1 MELIVKI
8 TGKCNFACDFCLAGK
23 ADIKHHEYPSEN
35 LKKQL
40 KILQPTS
47 LIMNGGEP
55 LLAGKQYFEELLEY
69 YDGEIAIVSNLK
81 DFFERSEYWKSL
93 FSNPRVSVVT
103 SFQYGNRRKWNS
115 QTSYSEEKFKTV
127 ISKFKQEIGYTPM
140 FISVISNENEDRALD
155 HVYLAK
161 ELGTVCKLNP
171 MLPLG
176 ICSEFY
182 PIYKMIDIWLKI
194 KELGLEKYTDA
205 NVQFYDGG
213 CAFNTSLR
221 CENTIRV
228 IFEDQLGNIKYSN
241 CESKAM
247 QGKYIDLDTD
257 YPEPVQK
264 QIEPLNMI
272 SQKCIRCE
280 LCRLCNSCEIQREI
294 AKTDSNHCFEMI
306 KRKEKILASG
316 WYL

>member
-1 MELIVKI
+1 MELIVKV

-23 ADIKHHEYPSEN
+23 ADIKHHEHPSEN

-40 KILQPTS
+40 EILRPTS

-55 LLAGKQYFEELLEY
+55 LLVGRQYFEELLEI

-81 DFFERSEYWKSL
+81 DFDARPEYWKPL
-93 FSNPRVSVVT
+93 FLNPRISVVT
-103 SFQYGNRRKWNS
+103 SFQYGARRRWS
-115 QTSYSEEKFKTV
+115 VGQPYTEEKFKHVIDKFKTV
-127 ISKFKQEIGYTPM
+127 IGYSPM
-140 FISVISNENEDRALD
+140 FISVISNENEEFALK
-155 HVYLAK
+155 HVFLAK

-176 ICSEFY
+176 ICNEFY

-194 KELGLEKYTDA
+194 KDLGLEQYTDA
-205 NVQFYDGG
+205 NVQFYSGG

-228 IFEDQLGNIKYSN
+228 IFEDADGNVKYSN

-247 QGKYIDLDTD
+247 QQQFIDVD
-257 YPEPVQK
+257 
-264 QIEPLNMI
+264 IECPKSNQTMI
-272 SQKCIRCE
+272 NPRKLISSACISCE
-280 LCRLCNSCEIQREI
+280 LCRICNGCEIQREI
-294 AKTDSNHCFEMI
+294 AKTDPDHCVEML
-306 KRKEKILASG
+306 KRKQRILASG